1 MCPTDGR
8 GFSPSRKSVCDLMEQ
23 IESESY
29 GVRRLKVVDR
39 YQALQQFFQTV
50 GLIDA
55 KYKQYFEQAFV
66 EKVQVSPKRRT
77 WKIFL
82 HTPELVPLDIWSSV
96 QETVKKYFAKVC
108 DVFVQFQYDRVD
120 TQMVMELYWNWIRKQ
135 IQENLSHSQAGW
147 LGQASWKVEEQRLKI
162 RFPNQVLLDMA
173 QQKKVDEWV
182 AKYYQQLTGRG
193 IHVQLEVKN
202 GASQESNDFLEKKQ
216 AEEKQLINQALV
228 QQKKRAAVE
237 QPSKKKKSIGVEI
250 EDKPIPIN
258 DITEEERRVTIQGR
272 VFKKEE
278 RELKS
283 GRILYTF
290 YVTDHTNSIAAKVF
304 AQNKEDIAVCKE
316 IDTGMWLK
324 IRGAVQFDS
333 FLRDLAVIVRDLQQI
348 EPVERKDT
356 AKEKRVELH
365 LHTAMSAMD
374 GIYGFA
380 KESVLKFEDLVKQ
393 AKKWGHPALAITD
406 HGVLQGFPQ
415 AYEIAHKHD
424 FKLILGMEAYVIDDG
439 VPIVM
444 RPTDQDILK
453 GEYVV
458 FDVETTGL
466 SVTHDV
472 IIELAAVKIKD
483 GEIVDRFES
492 FANPHRPLTAQIRE
506 LTGITDDMVKDAPEV
521 DQVIRDFLAFIEG
534 SILVAHNARFD
545 MGFLQEAVK
554 RLGKSPVTNPVVDT
568 LELARYLYPDLK
580 NHRLNTLCEH
590 LNVSLKQHHR
600 AIYDA
605 EATGYVLWKM
615 IQEAANR
622 GFEKLLQLNEETKDR
637 NLNRLR
643 PFHVSILVKNRTG
656 LRNLYQL
663 VSKSH
668 IEYFYRVPRIPRSEL
683 EKYREGLIIGS
694 GCEKGELFEAALNK
708 SEQEVEK
715 IAEFYDYLE
724 IQPVEV
730 NQHLIDRGLVE
741 SAERLRDANRT
752 LVAVGDRLGKPVVA
766 TGNVHYLNRED
777 AIYREIVAYNQ
788 SGGPKPQGPLPL
800 TYFRTTDEMLDE
812 FQYLGE
818 EKAYEVVVTNSRM
831 IADQVER
838 VNPFPEGTYA
848 PKIEGAEEE
857 LRRICYENA
866 HELYGDPLPDLI
878 KDRLETELNGI
889 INNGYAVI
897 YMISHKLVTKS
908 LDDGYLV
915 GSRGSVGSSFVAT
928 MSKVSEVNPLPPHY
942 LCKDCHELEF
952 VTDGSVETGFDLP
965 DKDCPSCGKPMTKD
979 GHDLPFATFLGFE
992 GDKTPDIDLN
1002 FASDYQARCHA
1013 YTEELLGKESVFR
1026 AGSVGTIKE
1035 KTAFGFVKKYAEEKG
1050 ITYRQAE
1057 IERLAQGCIGV
1068 KRSTGQHPG
1077 GLMVVPQDMDVH
1089 DFTPIQRPANNMKSN
1104 VTTTHFDYDAISG
1117 KILKLDLLGHT
1128 APAMLRMLQDM
1139 TGVDPREIPT
1149 NDSKVIELFRSTR
1162 SLGIT
1167 PEQIGG
1173 VSLGTLGIPEFGTS
1187 FAQGILEETRPTTI
1201 GEFTRV
1207 SGLSHGTDV
1216 WAGNARELIRNGICT
1231 LREAICNRD
1240 DIMLYLIRKGLKP
1253 KKAFEIMERVR
1264 KGKGL
1269 SEEQEQMMRDHGVPD
1284 WYIESCKKI
1293 KYMFPRAHAAAY
1305 VISAIWIAWYKV
1317 YYPAEFYAAYF
1328 SKSLKDCDIE
1338 IMLKGYDYVSK
1349 QIEMIR
1355 EKGYQASTKEQ
1366 QLLTVLELTQ
1376 EMYARNIKFR
1386 PIDLYQ
1392 SDATNFRVIEGEL
1405 LPPFASIAG
1414 VGESA
1419 AKNIVKAREEG
1430 EFLSITDLQKRS
1442 RISSTVIESL
1452 ERLGC
1457 LQGLPMSN
1465 QLSLFM

>member
-1 MCPTDGR
+1 MA
-8 GFSPSRKSVCDLMEQ
+8 
-23 IESESY
+23 
-29 GVRRLKVVDR
+29 DR
-39 YQALQQFFQTV
+39 YEALQRLLQEV
-50 GLIDA
+50 GLTDA
-55 KYKQYFEQAFV
+55 SVTSYFEHAFI
-66 EKVQVSPKRRT
+66 EKVQISRKKKA

-82 HTPELVPLDIWSSV
+82 HMPEVVPYPIWKTT
-96 QETVKKYFAKVC
+96 QETIKSYFANFC

-120 TQMVMELYWNWIRKQ
+120 TKMVMELYWHWIRKQ
-135 IQENLSHSQAGW
+135 IQENISLAQAGW
-147 LGQASWKVEEQRLKI
+147 LAQANWKVENQRLKI
-162 RFPNQVLLDMA
+162 IFPNSMLLKIA
-173 QQKKVDEWV
+173 HQKNVDEWV
-182 AKYYQQLTGRG
+182 AKYYKQLTGRKPLV
-193 IHVQLEVKN
+193 HLE
-202 GASQESNDFLEKKQ
+202 LEQVEPANQTALIEQKRV
-216 AEEKQLINQALV
+216 EEKQLINQALAE
-228 QQKKRAAVE
+228 QKKEASKTA
-237 QPSKKKKSIGVEI
+237 QPTVDQIKIGMDIRDEPVSLNEI
-250 EDKPIPIN
+250 EEGD
-258 DITEEERRVTIQGR
+258 RRVTIKGK
-272 VFKKEE
+272 VFKKDV
-278 RELKS
+278 RELRN
-283 GRILYTF
+283 GRTLHIF
-290 YVTDHTNSIAAKVF
+290 YVTDFTNSIAAKFFV
-304 AQNKEDIAVCKE
+304 QDKEDQAVCEKIE
-316 IDTGMWLK
+316 PGMWLK
-324 IRGAVQFDS
+324 IRGAVQFDT
-333 FLRDLAVIVRDLQQI
+333 FLKDLVLIVRDLQQI
-348 EPVERKDT
+348 EVKGRQDT

-380 KESVLKFEDLVKQ
+380 KESIFKFEDMVKQ
-393 AKKWGHPALAITD
+393 AKRWGHPAFAITD
-406 HGVLQGFPQ
+406 HGVLQAFPQ
-415 AYEIAHKHD
+415 AYEIAQKHD
-424 FKLILGMEAYVIDDG
+424 FKLILGMEAYVVDDG

-444 RPTDQDILK
+444 HPSEQELFS

-458 FDVETTGL
+458 FDVETTGF
-466 SVTHDV
+466 SVVHDV
-472 IIELAAVKIKD
+472 IIELAAVKIKN
-483 GEIVDRFES
+483 GQIVDRFES

-506 LTGITDDMVKDAPEV
+506 LTGITDEMVKDAPEI
-521 DQVIRDFLAFIEG
+521 DQVILDFLDFIDG
-534 SILVAHNARFD
+534 CILVAHNARFD
-545 MGFLQEAVK
+545 IGFLQEAVK
-554 RLGKSPVTNPVVDT
+554 RLGKEPVVNAVVDT
-568 LELARYLYPDLK
+568 LELARYLYPELK
-580 NHRLNTLCEH
+580 NHRLNTLCDFLGINLE
-590 LNVSLKQHHR
+590 QHHR

-605 EATGYVLWKM
+605 EATGYLLWKM
-615 IQEAANR
+615 IEEAGKR
-622 GFEKLLQLNEETKDR
+622 GFTTLQDLNEKTKDR
-637 NLNRLR
+637 NLNRMR
-643 PFHVSILVKNRTG
+643 PFHATILVKNRTG

-668 IEYFYRVPRIPRSEL
+668 IDYFYRVPRLPRSEL
-683 EKYREGLIIGS
+683 EKHREGLLIGS

-708 SEQEVEK
+708 SPQEVEE
-715 IAEFYDYLE
+715 IAKFYDYLE
-724 IQPVEV
+724 IQPIEV
-730 NQHLIDRGLVE
+730 NQHLLDKGYVE
-741 SAERLRDANRT
+741 SAERLKEANRT
-752 LVAVGDRLGKPVVA
+752 IVDIGERLGKPVVA

-777 AIYREIVAYNQ
+777 AIYREIVAYNR
-788 SGGPKPQGPLPL
+788 SDAPKPDGPLPYA
-800 TYFRTTDEMLDE
+800 YFRTTDEMLDE
-812 FQYLGE
+812 FRYLGE
-818 EKAYEVVVTNSRM
+818 EKAHEVVVTNTRL
-831 IADQVER
+831 INDQIQR

-848 PKIEGAEEE
+848 PEIEGAEEE

-866 HELYGDPLPDLI
+866 HKLYGNPLPDLI
-878 KDRLETELNGI
+878 KERLETELNGI

-897 YMISHKLVTKS
+897 YMICHKLVTKS
-908 LDDGYLV
+908 LEDGYLV

-1013 YTEELLGKESVFR
+1013 YAEELLGKDSVFR

-1050 ITYRQAE
+1050 IEYRQAE

-1077 GLMVVPQDMDVH
+1077 GLMVIPKNMDVH
-1089 DFTPIQRPANNMKSN
+1089 DFTPIQRPANNMKSD

-1128 APAMLRMLQDM
+1128 VPAMLRMLQDM

-1149 NDSKVIELFRSTR
+1149 NDPKVIELFRSTK
-1162 SLGIT
+1162 SLNIT
-1167 PEQIGG
+1167 PDQIGG
-1173 VSLGTLGIPEFGTS
+1173 VTLGTLGIPEFGTS

-1216 WAGNARELIRNGICT
+1216 WAGNARELIRSGVCT

-1253 KKAFEIMERVR
+1253 KSAFEIMEKVR

-1269 SEEQEQMMRDHGVPD
+1269 TEEQEKLMRAHDVPD

-1317 YYPAEFYAAYF
+1317 YYPAEFYAAWF
-1328 SKSLKDCDIE
+1328 SKSIQHCDLE
-1338 IMLKGYDYVSK
+1338 LMLEGHQGVSK
-1349 QIEMIR
+1349 RIEAIK

-1366 QLLTVLELTQ
+1366 QLLTVLELAQ
-1376 EMYARNIKFR
+1376 EMYARGISMTSV
-1386 PIDLYQ
+1386 DLYQ
-1392 SDATNFRVIEGEL
+1392 SDATNFRVLDKNTL
-1405 LPPFASIAG
+1405 LPPFAAIAG
-1414 VGESA
+1414 VGENA
-1419 AKNIVKAREEG
+1419 AKSIVSAREEG
-1430 EFLSITDLQKRS
+1430 EFLSIMDLQKRS
-1442 RISSTVIESL
+1442 RISSTVLESL

-1457 LQGLPMSN
+1457 LKGLPESN

>member
-1 MCPTDGR
+1 M
-8 GFSPSRKSVCDLMEQ
+8 
-23 IESESY
+23 
-29 GVRRLKVVDR
+29 VDR
-39 YQALQQFFQTV
+39 YEGLQRLFQTV
-50 GLIDA
+50 GLTDPRL
-55 KYKQYFEQAFV
+55 KSYFDQAFL
-66 EKVQVSPKRRT
+66 EKVYIDPKQRT
-77 WKIFL
+77 WKIHL
-82 HTPELVPLDIWSSV
+82 HLPEVVPFEIWDSI
-96 QETVKKYFAKVC
+96 QKTVHKYFSELC
-108 DVFVQFQYDRVD
+108 DVFVQFHYDQVD
-120 TQMVMELYWNWIRKQ
+120 TKLVMEMYWHWIRKQ
-135 IQENLSHSQAGW
+135 IQEEISPSQAGW
-147 LGQASWKVEEQRLKI
+147 LSQANWQIENQRLNI
-162 RFPNQVLLDMA
+162 SFANPMLVDLAR
-173 QQKKVDEWV
+173 QKKIDKGVS
-182 AKYYQQLTGRG
+182 KYYKQLTGQN
-193 IHVQLEVKN
+193 ISVQLGVKRE
-202 GASQESNDFLEKKQ
+202 GKQEETDLLEKRR
-216 AEEKQLINQALV
+216 AEEKQLIHQALTE
-228 QQKKRAAVE
+228 QKKHPQKNKPVT
-237 QPSKKKKSIGVEI
+237 KKSRRIGMEI
-250 EDKPIPIN
+250 REEPIPLHK
-258 DITEEERRVTIQGR
+258 ITEEERRVTIQGK
-272 VFKKEE
+272 VFKTDVK
-278 RELKS
+278 ELKS
-283 GRILYTF
+283 GRTLYTF
-290 YVTDHTNSIAAKVF
+290 YVTDLTNSIVAKYF
-304 AQNKEDIAVCKE
+304 AQDKEELAVCQE
-316 IDTGMWLK
+316 IQTGTWVKM
-324 IRGAVQFDS
+324 RGAVQFDS
-333 FLRDLAVIVRDLQQI
+333 FLRDLVLMVRDLQQV
-348 EPVERKDT
+348 EGEERKDT
-356 AKEKRVELH
+356 AEEKRVELH
-365 LHTAMSAMD
+365 LHTAMSSMD

-380 KESVLKFEDLVKQ
+380 KESIFKFEDMVKQ
-393 AKKWGHPALAITD
+393 VKKWGHPALAITD
-406 HGVLQGFPQ
+406 HGVLQAFPQ
-415 AYEIAHKHD
+415 AFEIAQKHD
-424 FKLILGMEAYVIDDG
+424 FKLILGMEAYVVDDG
-439 VPIVM
+439 VPIVI
-444 RPTDQDILK
+444 RPSEQDLLT

-466 SVTHDV
+466 SAIHDV
-472 IIELAAVKIKD
+472 IIELAAVKIKN
-483 GEIVDRFES
+483 GQIVDRFES
-492 FANPHRPLTAQIRE
+492 FAQPHRPLTDQIRE
-506 LTGITDDMVKDAPEV
+506 LTGITDDMLKDAPEI
-521 DQVIRDFLAFIEG
+521 DQVIQDFLHFIDG

-545 MGFLQEAVK
+545 ISFLQEAVK
-554 RLGKSPVTNPVVDT
+554 RIGKPPVKNAVIDT
-568 LELARYLYPDLK
+568 LELARYLYPGIK
-580 NHRLNTLCEH
+580 NHRLNTLCEY
-590 LNVSLKQHHR
+590 LDVPLEQHHR

-605 EATGYVLWKM
+605 EATGHLLWKM
-615 IQEAANR
+615 IEEANQRA
-622 GFEKLLQLNEETKDR
+622 FKTLLHLNEKTKDR

-643 PFHVSILVKNRTG
+643 PFHVCILVKNRTG
-656 LRNLYQL
+656 LKNLYQL

-668 IEYFYRVPRIPRSEL
+668 IDYFYRVPRIPRSEL
-683 EKYREGLIIGS
+683 EKFREGLIIGS
-694 GCEKGELFEAALNK
+694 GCEKGELYEAALNK
-708 SEQEVEK
+708 SPQEVEE
-715 IAEFYDYLE
+715 IAKFYDYLE
-724 IQPVEV
+724 IQPIEV

-741 SAERLRDANRT
+741 SSQRLKEANRT
-752 LVAVGDRLGKPVVA
+752 LVEIGERLGKPVVA

-777 AIYREIVAYNQ
+777 AIYREILAYNQ
-788 SGGPKPQGPLPL
+788 SGGPKPSGPLPIA
-800 TYFRTTDEMLDE
+800 YFRTTDEMLDE
-812 FQYLGE
+812 FNYLGK
-818 EKAYEVVVTNSRM
+818 EKAYEVVVTNSRL
-831 IADQVER
+831 IADQIER

-848 PKIEGAEEE
+848 PEMEGAEEE

-866 HELYGDPLPDLI
+866 HQLYGDPLPDLI

-897 YMISHKLVTKS
+897 YMISHKLVTQS
-908 LDDGYLV
+908 LEDGYLV

-965 DKDCPSCGKPMTKD
+965 DKDCPSCGKPMRKD
-979 GHDLPFATFLGFE
+979 GHDIPFATFLGFE

-1013 YTEELLGKESVFR
+1013 HAEELLGKESVFR

-1050 ITYRQAE
+1050 LTYRQAE

-1077 GLMVVPQDMDVH
+1077 GLMVVPQEMDVH
-1089 DFTPIQRPANNMKSN
+1089 HFTPIQRPANNMKSN
-1104 VTTTHFDYDAISG
+1104 VTTTHFDYEAISG

-1149 NDSKVIELFRSTR
+1149 NDPQVIELFRSTR

-1173 VSLGTLGIPEFGTS
+1173 VTLGTLGLPEFGTS

-1216 WAGNARELIRNGICT
+1216 WAGNARELIKSGTCT
-1231 LREAICNRD
+1231 LKDAICNRD
-1240 DIMLYLIRKGLKP
+1240 DIMLYLIRKGLRP
-1253 KKAFEIMERVR
+1253 KSAFEIMEKVR

-1269 SEEQEQMMRDHGVPD
+1269 TEEQEQLMRDHDVPE

-1317 YYPAEFYAAYF
+1317 YYPAEFYAASF
-1328 SKSLKDCDIE
+1328 SKSLSNCDIE
-1338 IMLKGYDYVSK
+1338 LMLQGYEGISK
-1349 QIEMIR
+1349 QIEAIK

-1366 QLLTVLELTQ
+1366 QFLTVLELAQ
-1376 EMYARNIKFR
+1376 EMYARGIQFR

-1392 SDATNFRVIEGEL
+1392 SDATNFLVIDGEL

-1442 RISSTVIESL
+1442 RISSTVVESL

-1457 LQGLPMSN
+1457 LQGLPETN